1 METLSIVHLNKERIE
16 TYIKWYEQK
25 LPFICDSLL
34 SQDFCHMIE
43 YWKNIDCS
51 KEYKIIKQSDNKEH
65 LFVEGLDYYIP
76 EYFVEK

>member
-1 METLSIVHLNKERIE
+1 MGKNRKVHLNKDQID

-34 SQDFCHMIE
+34 SQDFCNMIE

-51 KEYKIIKQSDNKEH
+51 KDYLVIKESNNNEYVIIDG
-65 LFVEGLDYYIP
+65 FDYHIP
-76 EYFVEK
+76 EFFIEK